1 MPSKEDIISTVEAY
15 AAAQTSGDVD
25 AVVALFAPDAVV
37 ADPVHE
43 PAHVGREAIHTFFSG
58 TRDMVDSMVLEVTGP
73 IRAVDRYAAV
83 PLRAVSHIGGSRVAV
98 DSVDV
103 FTFEDNGLI
112 GDMKAYWDPAGITP
126 VD

>member
-1 MPSKEDIISTVEAY
+1 
-15 AAAQTSGDVD
+15 
-25 AVVALFAPDAVV
+25 VALFAPDAVV

-83 PLRAVSHIGGSRVAV
+83 PLRAVSDIGGSRVAV
-98 DSVDV
+98 DIVDV

>member
-1 MPSKEDIISTVEAY
+1 MPSREDIISTVEAY

-83 PLRAVSHIGGSRVAV
+83 PLRAVSDIGGSRVAV
-98 DSVDV
+98 DIVDV

>member
-58 TRDMVDSMVLEVTGP
+58 TRDMVDSMVLKVTGP

-83 PLRAVSHIGGSRVAV
+83 PLRALSDIGGSRVAV
-98 DSVDV
+98 DIVDV

>member
-1 MPSKEDIISTVEAY
+1 MPSREDIISTVEAY

-58 TRDMVDSMVLEVTGP
+58 TREMVDSMVLEVTGP
-73 IRAVDRYAAV
+73 IRAVERYAAV
-83 PLRAVSHIGGSRVAV
+83 PLRAVSDIGGSKVAV
-98 DSVDV
+98 DIVDV

-112 GDMKAYWDPAGITP
+112 GDMKAYWDPASITP

>member
-1 MPSKEDIISTVEAY
+1 VPSREDIISTVEAY

-83 PLRAVSHIGGSRVAV
+83 PLRAVSDIGGSRVAV
-98 DSVDV
+98 DIVDV

>member
-1 MPSKEDIISTVEAY
+1 VPSKEDIISTVEAY

-43 PAHVGREAIHTFFSG
+43 PAHVGRQAIHTFFSG

-83 PLRAVSHIGGSRVAV
+83 PLRAVSDIGGSRVAV
-98 DSVDV
+98 DIVDV

>member
-1 MPSKEDIISTVEAY
+1 VPSKEDIISTVEAY

-83 PLRAVSHIGGSRVAV
+83 PLRAVSDIGGSRVAV
-98 DSVDV
+98 DIVDV

>member
-1 MPSKEDIISTVEAY
+1 MPTKEEIISTVEAY
-15 AAAQTSGDVD
+15 AAAQTAGDVD

-43 PAHVGREAIHTFFSG
+43 PAHVGREAIHAFFSG
-58 TRDMVDSMVLEVTGP
+58 TREMVDSMVLEVTGP

-83 PLRAVSHIGGSRVAV
+83 PLRAVSDIGGSRVAV
-98 DSVDV
+98 DIVDV

>member
-43 PAHVGREAIHTFFSG
+43 PAHVGRQAIHTFFSG

-83 PLRAVSHIGGSRVAV
+83 PLRAVSDIGGSRVAV
-98 DSVDV
+98 DIVDV

>member
-83 PLRAVSHIGGSRVAV
+83 PLRAVSDIGGSRVAV
-98 DSVDV
+98 DIVDV

>member
-1 MPSKEDIISTVEAY
+1 VPGKEDIISTVEAY

-83 PLRAVSHIGGSRVAV
+83 PLRAVSDIGGSRVAV
-98 DSVDV
+98 DIVDV